1 MRGSNC
7 KTLTTKV
14 LVFWIGDRSREVVT
28 YERCS
33 HMEARL
39 YNKLVIYYGK
49 IGNVNSE
56 QVRKG
61 VLLHMLCPI
70 MGESPKR
77 LRIPNEI

>member
-14 LVFWIGDRSREVVT
+14 LVFWIGGELVT

-39 YNKLVIYYGK
+39 YNELVIYYGK